1 MAWPVRALMFLTAPV
16 SWPISRV
23 LDWVLGGAHTSRLR
37 RRQLK
42 ALVSIH
48 SRDEAF
54 GGKLTQDEIRIITG
68 EGGVRR
74 GGRGK
79 RLLGVPKGSLLTLK
93 ERHGLQDVI
102 QHNAKT

>member
-1 MAWPVRALMFLTAPV
+1 MAWPVRALMLLTAPV

-68 EGGVRR
+68 ERDER

-79 RLLGVPKGSLLTLK
+79 RLLGVPKASLLTLK

>member
-37 RRQLK
+37 RTQLK

-68 EGGVRR
+68 EGYEGDA
-74 GGRGK
+74 GGGE
-79 RLLGVPKGSLLTLK
+79 G
-93 ERHGLQDVI
+93 
-102 QHNAKT
+102 